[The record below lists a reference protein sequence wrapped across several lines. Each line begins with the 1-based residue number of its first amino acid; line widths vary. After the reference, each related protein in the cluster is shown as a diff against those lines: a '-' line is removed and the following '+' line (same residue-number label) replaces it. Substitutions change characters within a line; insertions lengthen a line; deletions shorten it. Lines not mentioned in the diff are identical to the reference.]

1 MRKMWVIA
9 NREYQA
15 AVRTK
20 AFIIGLLIMPILMGG
35 SVVLQILF
43 KDVVD
48 TKEKK
53 FAVVNRTGISDLV
66 QSLTKGIEQYNDI
79 VAYDE
84 QGKQIKPHYV
94 IERIEPSD
102 AETQNLELS
111 NRVRSGELVGFL
123 EIYGPEAYKPDPK
136 LKEIVNN
143 KLVEKVARPRI
154 VLKYHTNR
162 PTYLDFAKLAEEK
175 MAGTLRKEI
184 TDKAHLSAEE
194 TVALLQPAVLDSKGL
209 FKKDASGKIVEG
221 SESSQIASVMTPM
234 MLMLLMFMIVLMS
247 ATPLM
252 QGVVEEK
259 MQRIA
264 EVLLGSVQPFPLM
277 LGKLVGMTG
286 VSLTISAVYL
296 GGAYWAAN
304 HYGFAEHISLD
315 LIAWFLVFQALAA
328 LMFGSLF
335 IAIGAAC
342 TEMRE
347 TQNLMWPVML
357 LATFP
362 MFLLTSVLREPN
374 GPIVRGMSFF
384 PFFTPSLMIARMATP
399 PGLPWWE
406 PALGIIGVLATTVFC
421 VYAAGRIFRVG
432 LLLQGKGAKL
442 GEILRWVVRG

>member
-48 TKEKK
+48 TKDKK
-53 FAVVNRTGISDLV
+53 FVLVDRVGYSTIADVWKIGFDAHNAKETVN
-66 QSLTKGIEQYNDI
+66 E
-79 VAYDE
+79 E
-84 QGKQIKPHYV
+84 GKQIGPRFV
-94 IERIEPSD
+94 LETLAPTDRD
-102 AETQNLELS
+102 TQNFELS
-111 NRVRSGELVGFL
+111 EKVRSGEIVGFV
-123 EIYGPEAYKPDPK
+123 EILGPDAYSPRND
-136 LKEIVNN
+136 E
-143 KLVEKVARPRI
+143 EKRRPARPQI
-154 VLKYHTNR
+154 VIHYYTNR
-162 PTYLDFAKLAEEK
+162 PTYQGFVKVADLIATDYLHAKLA
-175 MAGTLRKEI
+175 
-184 TDKAHLSAEE
+184 KAHGLKAEE
-194 TVALLQPAVLDSKGL
+194 MRTLAQPVVTETKGL
-209 FKKDASGKIVEG
+209 FKKDADGKIVEG
-221 SESSQIASVMTPM
+221 SEGGQIASVMTPM
-234 MLMLLMFMIVLMS
+234 TLMLLMFMIVLMS

-304 HYGFAEHISLD
+304 HYGFAENISLD
-315 LIAWFLVFQALAA
+315 LIVWFLVFQALAA

-442 GEILRWVVRG
+442 GEILRWVVKG